1 MEGVDVD
8 DPRGGGGA
16 AAAAVAPRAP
26 TDAVLQSGSAD
37 ACMRVRVRART

>member
-1 MEGVDVD
+1 MEGVADVD

-26 TDAVLQSGSAD
+26 TVLQSGNAG